1 MPSQR
6 QAEADDTVRITLDA
20 VNERTTEALERER
33 TGDFQRLASGDV
45 PLDIILGELAEMHFG
60 VTRAAHSTSGCKI
73 DKAVAGPQFAGRA
86 AHTLQSFAGNGL
98 AVRLAVAYSVQEEH
112 RITTKNQ
119 RSDRCLGESRL
130 IRYGSSDRF
139 GDGRHIH
146 ARKITCG
153 GDFRFGIV
161 NGLTGSGLAQVPN
174 SSFVLRIPDFLGFER
189 VSNNT
194 VAGRGGSRISHITIR
209 TMYGLG
215 FGGGQNHHTLLDTQI
230 IDSHAFLTSSHL
242 EHGWFIH
249 MRYANR
255 GADAPRIQHI
265 AAWLGLGCKD

>member
-6 QAEADDTVRITLDA
+6 QAEADDTVRIALDA

-45 PLDIILGELAEMHFG
+45 PLDVIVGELTEMHFG
-60 VTRAAHSTSGCKI
+60 VTCTAHSTSGCKI
-73 DKAVAGPQFAGRA
+73 DEAVAGPQFAGRA

-119 RSDRCLGESRL
+119 RSDLCLGESRL

-139 GDGRHIH
+139 GDGRHIY
-146 ARKITCG
+146 AGEITCG
-153 GDFRFGIV
+153 GDFRLGIV
-161 NGLTGSGLAQVPN
+161 DGFSGSGLAQV
-174 SSFVLRIPDFLGFER
+174 FDGGFTLRIPDFLGFQR
-189 VSNNT
+189 VGDNT
-194 VAGRGGSRISHITIR
+194 VAGRGGSGISHVTVCA
-209 TMYGLG
+209 MYGLG

-230 IDSHAFLTSSHL
+230 IDSHAFLTSSRL
-242 EHGWFIH
+242 ERGWFIH
-249 MRYANR
+249 VRDANR
-255 GADAPRIQHI
+255 GADARRIQHVT
-265 AAWLGLGCKD
+265 ARL